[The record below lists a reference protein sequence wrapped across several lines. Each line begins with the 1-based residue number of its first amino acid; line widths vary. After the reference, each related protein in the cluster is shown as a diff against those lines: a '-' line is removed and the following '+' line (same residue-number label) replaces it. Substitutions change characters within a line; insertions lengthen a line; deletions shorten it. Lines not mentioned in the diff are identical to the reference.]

1 MWQTA
6 CTVNTLKAY
15 VTIKIIILQATG
27 KKLIYQLKK
36 KEKKKEIKIWVEREP
51 RKNPTQIY

>member
-15 VTIKIIILQATG
+15 VTIKIIILQVTG
-27 KKLIYQLKK
+27 KKINLSVKK
-36 KEKKKEIKIWVEREP
+36 KRKKKR
-51 RKNPTQIY
+51 N